1 MIQYFYLQSIW
12 KFHQLSQSHLLYVYS
27 LLVPGPPI
35 AFSWHVLLASF
46 NLEELLRLSVCFLN
60 MIILKSLDQVFLQ
73 NDVTQI
79 LFSLIICFRLCI
91 FVKISASQFV
101 SFSSKSITLGGTGC
115 SFSHLLKMLPL
126 ITWLKRCASSSPQYN
141 CCYFCAIR
149 NHCGD
154 FHSGPVVK
162 NPPFNAED
170 VCLIHGYGT
179 RSHMPW
185 DS

>member
-1 MIQYFYLQSIW
+1 MIQYFYLQSIL

-35 AFSWHVLLASF
+35 AFSCHALLASF

-79 LFSLIICFRLCI
+79 LFSLLIICFRLCI
-91 FVKISASQFV
+91 FVKISASQLV
-101 SFSSKSITLGGTGC
+101 SFSSKSITSGGTGC

-126 ITWLKRCASSSPQYN
+126 ITWLQWCASSSPTVQLLLFLCN
-141 CCYFCAIR
+141 Q
-149 NHCGD
+149 
-154 FHSGPVVK
+154 K
-162 NPPFNAED
+162 
-170 VCLIHGYGT
+170 
-179 RSHMPW
+179 
-185 DS
+185 